1 MLMLLGVKFII
12 RLILLPIVYLHLKSY
27 KISVFKIEKKQEIT
41 CQLIYL
47 SELSIQTGFQEIN

>member
-12 RLILLPIVYLHLKSY
+12 RLILLPIVYLHLKSD
-27 KISVFKIEKKQEIT
+27 KISVFKIENKQEIT